1 MPKVLLITHLS
12 PNPLRSGGENRS
24 YQILHDLQ
32 SAVGADNVSVFDP
45 RAPKGGARRGVRIPW
60 RLEYALRRLRVIVF
74 ENPYRVFGETH
85 FSMTKF
91 DHPELITKYRAAVD
105 ACQPDLVV
113 TQHSACLWSLPFQ
126 RQRGIPTLVCPQNF
140 DALDD
145 NFAIDRKR
153 QLQLHLG
160 DLAIEVDAL
169 RQYDAR
175 FMISKVEAAFV
186 SGMGSPS
193 HFYPYVPV
201 GAIRSFYESVRAR
214 RQPERG
220 LFVLLGTAAHKPI
233 RDGMRWL
240 LDQLAQVGLP
250 DGVRVIAAG
259 AGTETLLAERAIPGV
274 EGVGWLTESDLHD
287 LLIRAHAMLLPKWRG
302 FGSATRLPEM
312 ALAGIPVIASDYLTH
327 AVDPLPGLIAVGRD
341 GADWRAAIE
350 QLMREP
356 IQPPPPDFPPSTLG
370 KWVSRHLTTAT
381 NGPP

>member
-1 MPKVLLITHLS
+1 MPKVLLITHL
-12 PNPLRSGGENRS
+12 PTNPLRSGGENRS
-24 YQILHDLQ
+24 YQLLHDLQ
-32 SAVGADNVSVFDP
+32 SAVGAENVTVFDP
-45 RAPKGGARRGVRIPW
+45 RVPKGGARRGVRLPW
-60 RLEYALRRLRVIVF
+60 RIEYALRRLRVIVR

-91 DHPELITKYRAAVD
+91 DHPELITKYRAAFD
-105 ACQPDLVV
+105 AFQPDLVV

-140 DALDD
+140 DSLDD

-160 DLAIEVDAL
+160 DLATEIDAL

-193 HFYPYVPV
+193 FFYPYIPV

-240 LDQLAQVGLP
+240 LDQIAQVGLP
-250 DGVRVIAAG
+250 EGARVIAAG
-259 AGTETLLAERAIPGV
+259 AGTETLLEGRKLPGV
-274 EGVGWLTESDLHD
+274 EAVGWLTESDLND
-287 LLIRAHAMLLPKWRG
+287 LLTRAHAMLLPKWRG

-327 AVDPLPGLIAVGRD
+327 AVDPLPGLMAVGRD
-341 GADWRAAIE
+341 GADWRAAME

-356 IQPPPPDFPPSTLG
+356 IQPPLPDFAPSRLE
-370 KWVSRHLTTAT
+370 KWVIGLKRT
-381 NGPP
+381 

>member
-1 MPKVLLITHLS
+1 MPKVLLITHLP

-24 YQILHDLQ
+24 YQVLHDLQ
-32 SAVGADNVSVFDP
+32 TAVGVENVVVFDP
-45 RAPKGGARRGVRIPW
+45 RVPKGAARRGVRVPW
-60 RLEYALRRLRVIVF
+60 RIAYALRRLRVVLR
-74 ENPYRVFGETH
+74 ENPYRVFGETQ

-91 DHPELITKYRAAVD
+91 DHPELITKYRAAFD
-105 ACQPDLVV
+105 AFQPDLVV

-140 DALDD
+140 DSLDD

-160 DLAIEVDAL
+160 DLATEIDAL
-169 RQYDAR
+169 RQYHAR
-175 FMISKVEAAFV
+175 FMISKVEAAFI

-193 HFYPYVPV
+193 FFYPYVPV
-201 GAIRSFYESVRAR
+201 GAIRAFYETVRAR

-240 LDQLAQVGLP
+240 LDQIAQVGLP

-259 AGTETLLAERAIPGV
+259 AGTETLLEGGTIPGV
-274 EGVGWLTESDLHD
+274 EAVGWLTESDLNE
-287 LLIRAHAMLLPKWRG
+287 LLTRAHAMLLPKWRG

-327 AVDPLPGLIAVGRD
+327 AVDPLPGLIPVAQH

-350 QLMREP
+350 RLMGEP
-356 IQPPPPDFPPSTLG
+356 IQPPPPDFPPSTLEQ
-370 KWVSRHLTTAT
+370 WV
-381 NGPP
+381 NGLKRT